1 MSEAAAR
8 DGLAELRE
16 RLRATAAAAERL
28 VDEAAAQGTGGAGA
42 DVPRAADE
50 ANQELRALVSLVEL
64 LRDLLPAELRDE
76 LAQVVRQILLLLRA
90 VIDWW
95 VARLESGEDVA
106 PPEPVRVEDIPLS

>member
-1 MSEAAAR
+1 VSEAAAQ

-28 VDEAAAQGTGGAGA
+28 VDEAAAQRTGSA

-50 ANQELRALVSLVEL
+50 ANHELRALVSLVEL
-64 LRDLLPAELRDE
+64 LRDLLPSELREE
-76 LAQVVRQILLLLRA
+76 LAQVVRQILLLVRA
-90 VIDWW
+90 VVDWW

-106 PPEPVRVEDIPLS
+106 PPDPVRVEDIPLS

>member
-1 MSEAAAR
+1 VSEAAAQ

-28 VDEAAAQGTGGAGA
+28 VDEAATQRTADA

-50 ANQELRALVSLVEL
+50 ANHELRALVSLVEL
-64 LRDLLPAELRDE
+64 LRDLLPAELREE
-76 LAQVVRQILLLLRA
+76 LARVVRQILLLVRA

>member
-1 MSEAAAR
+1 VSEAAAQ

-28 VDEAAAQGTGGAGA
+28 VDEAAAQVPGGAE
-42 DVPRAADE
+42 VPRAADE

-76 LAQVVRQILLLLRA
+76 LAKVVRQILLLLRA

-95 VARLESGEDVA
+95 VARLESDEHVA

>member
-1 MSEAAAR
+1 MSEAAAQ

-16 RLRATAAAAERL
+16 RLRVTAAAAERL
-28 VDEAAAQGTGGAGA
+28 VDEVAAQGTGG

-64 LRDLLPAELRDE
+64 LRDLLPAELREE
-76 LAQVVRQILLLLRA
+76 LARVVRQILLLLRA

-106 PPEPVRVEDIPLS
+106 PPEPVSVEDIPLS

>member
-1 MSEAAAR
+1 MSEAAAQ

-28 VDEAAAQGTGGAGA
+28 VDEAAAQRTGSA

-50 ANQELRALVSLVEL
+50 INHELRALVSLVEL
-64 LRDLLPAELRDE
+64 LRDLLPAELREE
-76 LAQVVRQILLLLRA
+76 LAQVVRQILLLVRA

-95 VARLESGEDVA
+95 VTRLESGGDE
-106 PPEPVRVEDIPLS
+106 PPPGPVPVEDIPLS

>member
-1 MSEAAAR
+1 MSEAAAQ

-28 VDEAAAQGTGGAGA
+28 VDEAATQRTAGA

-50 ANQELRALVSLVEL
+50 ANHELRALVSLVEL
-64 LRDLLPAELRDE
+64 LRDLLPAELREE
-76 LAQVVRQILLLLRA
+76 LARVVRQILLLVRA

>member
-1 MSEAAAR
+1 MSDAAAQ

-28 VDEAAAQGTGGAGA
+28 VDEAAEQRTEKT

-50 ANQELRALVSLVEL
+50 INHELRALVSLVEL
-64 LRDLLPAELRDE
+64 LRDLVPAELREE
-76 LAQVVRQILLLLRA
+76 LAQVVRQLLLLVRA

-95 VARLESGEDVA
+95 VVRMESGDDE
-106 PPEPVRVEDIPLS
+106 PPPGPVRVEDIPLS

>member
-1 MSEAAAR
+1 MSEAAAQ

-28 VDEAAAQGTGGAGA
+28 VDEASTQRTESA

-50 ANQELRALVSLVEL
+50 TNHELRALVSLVEL
-64 LRDLLPAELRDE
+64 LRDLLPAELREE
-76 LAQVVRQILLLLRA
+76 LAQVVRQILLLVRA

-95 VARLESGEDVA
+95 VARLEGGDDE
-106 PPEPVRVEDIPLS
+106 PPPGPVPVEDIPLS

>member
-1 MSEAAAR
+1 VSEAAAQ

-28 VDEAAAQGTGGAGA
+28 VDEAATQRTADA

-50 ANQELRALVSLVEL
+50 ANHELRALVSLVGL
-64 LRDLLPAELRDE
+64 LRDLLPAELREE
-76 LAQVVRQILLLLRA
+76 LAQVVRQILLLVRA

>member
-1 MSEAAAR
+1 VSEAAAQ

-28 VDEAAAQGTGGAGA
+28 VDEAATQRTADA

-50 ANQELRALVSLVEL
+50 ANHELRALVSLVEL
-64 LRDLLPAELRDE
+64 LRDLLPAELREE
-76 LAQVVRQILLLLRA
+76 LAQVVRQILLLVRA